1 MGWSPPKKI
10 TYVLS
15 WIFFILGIVLIIEL
29 IWGVL
34 SFYAFLPALDFFLP
48 TLTSKEIYYII
59 ALFFIF
65 LAWFLLIVGVRVR
78 GI

>member
-10 TYVLS
+10 TYYLS
-15 WIFFILGIVLIIEL
+15 WIFFILGLVLIIEL
-29 IWGVL
+29 IWGIIG
-34 SFYAFLPALDFFLP
+34 FYPYLPALDFFLP
-48 TLTSKEIYYII
+48 TLTSGEVYFII
-59 ALFFIF
+59 ALFLMF